1 MKKTIMAVAAAVMM
15 SVSALAQQEVQP
27 QQAGGEPRQMDKTEL
42 VKQHTE
48 RMVTEYGL
56 NADQAAKLLEVNT
69 QYFDKMPFM
78 MMRGQRG
85 GQRGQRPQQMRG
97 GQRPQRMGG
106 DSLRFGGQRPQ
117 RIGGERGQR
126 PMMNR
131 EERRG
136 LQRRGGEDP
145 DCRPVQEVQGVA
157 AASAAARSAWW
168 PAWSAPSASKQRLM
182 SACTCL
188 NSGLSM

>member
-97 GQRPQRMGG
+97 GQRPQR
-106 DSLRFGGQRPQ
+106 
-117 RIGGERGQR
+117 IGGERGQR

-131 EERRG
+131 EEMQKNVEAYNAEVEKILTADQFTKFKESQQRPQQRG
-136 LQRRGGEDP
+136 QRGGQRGQ
-145 DCRPVQEVQGVA
+145 RP
-157 AASAAARSAWW
+157 
-168 PAWSAPSASKQRLM
+168 QRQ
-182 SACTCL
+182 S
-188 NSGLSM
+188 ND

>member
-27 QQAGGEPRQMDKTEL
+27 QQAGDEPRQMDKTEL

-131 EERRG
+131 EEMQKNVEAYNAEVEKILTADQFTKFKESQQRPQQRG
-136 LQRRGGEDP
+136 QRGAQRGQ
-145 DCRPVQEVQGVA
+145 RP
-157 AASAAARSAWW
+157 
-168 PAWSAPSASKQRLM
+168 QRQ
-182 SACTCL
+182 S
-188 NSGLSM
+188 ND